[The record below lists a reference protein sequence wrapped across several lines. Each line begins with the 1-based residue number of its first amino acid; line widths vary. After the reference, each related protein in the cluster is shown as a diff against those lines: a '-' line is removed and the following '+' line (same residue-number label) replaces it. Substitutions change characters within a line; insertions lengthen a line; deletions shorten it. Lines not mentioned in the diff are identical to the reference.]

1 MRSILI
7 LIEGDGI
14 TRESLGI
21 SLRNAK
27 QLVLG
32 RAPDYGHVVHIAAE
46 SASDLE
52 AALHDFAEIENVS
65 GVICLATRVT
75 H

>member
-14 TRESLGI
+14 TRENLSI

-27 QLVLG
+27 QIVLG
-32 RAPDYGHVVHIAAE
+32 RAPDYGYVVHIAGE
-46 SASDLE
+46 SASDLQ
-52 AALHDFAEIENVS
+52 AALHDFAAIENVS
-65 GVICLATRVT
+65 GVISLATRVT
-75 H
+75 S